1 MSVQTI
7 KKAVKSIQNL
17 PAKQRV
23 EVSGWVAKQVAKD
36 TVHGR
41 IKRAMDSGAFTS
53 LAIEALR
60 EHAEG
65 KSLRCLHP

>member
-7 KKAVKSIQNL
+7 KKAVKSIQDL
-17 PAKQRV
+17 PEKKRV
-23 EVSGWVAKQVAKD
+23 KVSGWVAKQVAKD

-41 IKRAMDSGAFTS
+41 IKQAVDAGAFTS
-53 LAIEALR
+53 LAIETLR

>member
-1 MSVQTI
+1 MSVATI

-17 PAKQRV
+17 PANKRV
-23 EVSGWVAKQVAKD
+23 EVAGWVAKQVAKD

-41 IKRAMDSGAFTS
+41 IKRAVETGAFI
-53 LAIEALR
+53 AQAVEGLR